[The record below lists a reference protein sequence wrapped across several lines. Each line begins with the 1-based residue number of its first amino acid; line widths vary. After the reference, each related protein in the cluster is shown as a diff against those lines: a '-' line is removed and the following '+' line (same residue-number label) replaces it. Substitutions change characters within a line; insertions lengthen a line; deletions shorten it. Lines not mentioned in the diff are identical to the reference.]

1 VYGPITLALLKED
14 FMQHAMRQCALQ
26 HKIEWRSSANYIPAG
41 AKYRSGKTGSKRMP
55 NAVIED
61 KEQFKAF
68 LSAQPLCKWSAQKQ
82 QEIAAGMSSPRVTSS
97 IHHSPS
103 KNDNADLAAALSSM
117 A

>member
-1 VYGPITLALLKED
+1 MTQMENEEKE
-14 FMQHAMRQCALQ
+14 
-26 HKIEWRSSANYIPAG
+26 
-41 AKYRSGKTGSKRMP
+41 MP

-61 KEQFKAF
+61 QEQFKAF

-82 QEIAAGMSSPRVTSS
+82 QEIATGLHSARAKSTIHPSP
-97 IHHSPS
+97 P